1 MIPGSLD
8 ITDEQFSKL
17 LTNCDPAISRL
28 GEAFL
33 EGSMAHYFDP
43 EMLELLRDARKV
55 WV

>member
-8 ITDEQFSKL
+8 VTDEHFSEL
-17 LTNCDPAISRL
+17 LTKCDPAISRL

-33 EGSMAHYFDP
+33 EGSMAHYFDA
-43 EMLELLRDARKV
+43 EMLDLLRDARKV